1 MYSNFNFNFWN
12 WISFENL
19 WFRGVKYTRQK
30 LPRNNI
36 RFNFSGKTSNEI
48 IFWEILVGEK
58 KFICRWSFIKKVEN
72 FCFCSFFV
80 WRSCQRFEALFHPA
94 YSSQSFR
101 QKLSTLIEIQLKIVH
116 KLMKII
122 FLNSNNISFVINSSL
137 IFFEKTT
144 FCGYEKINSCT
155 CHIFVK
161 IEHCVVCKQNSSSV
175 GDLQRSIDP

>member
-1 MYSNFNFNFWN
+1 MSN
-12 WISFENL
+12 IQD
-19 WFRGVKYTRQK
+19 KM

-58 KFICRWSFIKKVEN
+58 KNLIIIHQKSREFLFLLIFRLE
-72 FCFCSFFV
+72 
-80 WRSCQRFEALFHPA
+80 SCQRFEALFHPA

-122 FLNSNNISFVINSSL
+122 FLNSNNISFVINSTL
-137 IFFEKTT
+137 IFFEKNYIFWIWKNKFMYLSY
-144 FCGYEKINSCT
+144 FCKNWALC
-155 CHIFVK
+155 
-161 IEHCVVCKQNSSSV
+161 CVQAE
-175 GDLQRSIDP
+175 Q

>member
-1 MYSNFNFNFWN
+1 MIIHQKSREFLFLL
-12 WISFENL
+12 I
-19 WFRGVKYTRQK
+19 FR
-30 LPRNNI
+30 L
-36 RFNFSGKTSNEI
+36 E
-48 IFWEILVGEK
+48 
-58 KFICRWSFIKKVEN
+58 
-72 FCFCSFFV
+72 
-80 WRSCQRFEALFHPA
+80 SCQRFEALFHPA

-116 KLMKII
+116 KLMEII
-122 FLNSNNISFVINSSL
+122 FLNSNNISFVINSTL
-137 IFFEKTT
+137 IFFGKTT